1 MHPPLSIIAFTV
13 LSGAGYGLL
22 ALLGLGPVLGIGQS
36 PDRALALTGGI
47 TALVLVT
54 AGLGASTGHL
64 ANPRNVWRALF
75 RWRTSWLSREGVLAL
90 ATYPFALAWLA
101 GWWGSAGTEPVPGWV
116 STAGAVAGLLGV
128 ATMLSTGMI
137 YACLRTVRQWRTP
150 LTPLNYLLIGL
161 ALGALLAAWL
171 GGSPAASGAALVLVV
186 LALIAKVL
194 WLVGVGQP
202 ASVSIEAATS
212 LRRATV
218 RLLDVGH
225 SAGTFLTREFL
236 YEVARSRLLM
246 LRAVAIGAMFV
257 IPALVHLGG
266 TPSAAA
272 SGLAALCAIGGALVE
287 RWLFFAEARHA
298 VTLFHGAART

>member
-1 MHPPLSIIAFTV
+1 MGVA
-13 LSGAGYGLL
+13 AGYLF
-22 ALLGLGPVLGIGQS
+22 GI
-36 PDRALALTGGI
+36 I
-47 TALVLVT
+47 
-54 AGLGASTGHL
+54 
-64 ANPRNVWRALF
+64 
-75 RWRTSWLSREGVLAL
+75 
-90 ATYPFALAWLA
+90 
-101 GWWGSAGTEPVPGWV
+101 WGTFYS
-116 STAGAVAGLLGV
+116 
-128 ATMLSTGMI
+128 I
-137 YACLRTVRQWRTP
+137 
-150 LTPLNYLLIGL
+150 IGL